1 MITYKVDHDNG
12 NIWSISSGG
21 LAIQIPQPTQLE
33 NLTWALNL
41 IWLFCVE
48 LKLASFSDLR
58 LNQK

>member
-1 MITYKVDHDNG
+1 MGTFEAFPEGALFGRFH
-12 NIWSISSGG
+12 
-21 LAIQIPQPTQLE
+21 QPTQLE

-48 LKLASFSDLR
+48 LKLASFSELR

>member
-1 MITYKVDHDNG
+1 MGTFEAFPAGALFARFPN
-12 NIWSISSGG
+12 
-21 LAIQIPQPTQLE
+21 PRQLE